1 MTNPANLSH
10 DDKPDAPV
18 HAGLQPFVYGS
29 LAVLVIAALA
39 AMPHFAS
46 PYMVTFVFTVL
57 IAYTLAQSWDWVA
70 GEMGYINLG
79 HYCFYGVGA
88 YAFSL
93 ALASHTTPVLALIWA
108 VLFTAAV
115 AVVLAFPLFRLRGD
129 YFAFATLALLPLAE
143 ILAYNLSSIT
153 HGADG
158 VMLPAHN
165 VRDLTFV
172 LAVVLSALAFLASV
186 LLDRSRFVYTLR
198 GIRNDELVLETMGGR
213 IQSAKTRILVLS
225 SGFAALAGALQAWQL
240 SYIDPPTVFGLDVAL
255 IPIAMALLGGSG
267 LLWGPL
273 VGVLVLAIIQQW
285 LLINVTMFNAT
296 VYGAIIL
303 FIGRY
308 MPGGILRAG
317 WARALGA
324 AYRRRTGGT
333 ATRGV
338 APDGPDE
345 VHGAAV
351 AITSLP
357 LVPQAADRQAVVLD
371 CQKVTKAFGGN
382 IAVDA
387 LDLRVHQG
395 EIVGLIGGN
404 GSGKTTLFNCISKV
418 FEPTSGGIV
427 LFGEDIRS
435 LRRDQIARIGVGR
448 TYQIPRPFGDL
459 TVDENVAIPL
469 MYQDTR
475 LRPSA
480 ALAQARAF
488 LDYAGLSAR
497 IGSLAEGLSLQ
508 EKKAL
513 ELARALACRPRLLL
527 VDEVASGLT
536 PAEVAHFTRH
546 IRDMRDELGMTVIWI
561 EHIFSALAQVV
572 DRVVVL
578 DHGRLIADGPLA
590 EIVRDERVINAYLGS
605 AHAEDGHAGA

>member
-1 MTNPANLSH
+1 MGSADPRH
-10 DDKPDAPV
+10 DRQQGAAAKQGRMP
-18 HAGLQPFVYGS
+18 LVYG
-29 LAVLVIAALA
+29 LVALLVIAVLA
-39 AMPHFAS
+39 MMPYFAS
-46 PYMVTFVFTVL
+46 PYMVSFVFTVL

-93 ALASHTTPVLALIWA
+93 VLASHTTPVLALIWA
-108 VLFTAAV
+108 VLFTGAV
-115 AVVLAFPLFRLRGD
+115 AAILAFPLFRLRGD

-158 VMLPAHN
+158 VMLPAHD
-165 VRDLTFV
+165 VRVLTFV
-172 LAVVLSALAFLASV
+172 LAVALSALAFLASV
-186 LLDRSRFVYTLR
+186 LLDRSRFAYTLR

-213 IQSAKTRILVLS
+213 IQSAKTKILILS

-273 VGVLVLAIIQQW
+273 VGVLVLAVIQQW
-285 LLINVTMFNAT
+285 LLINLTMLNAT

-317 WARALGA
+317 WLRKVGT
-324 AYRRRTGGT
+324 AYRRR
-333 ATRGV
+333 ARGP
-338 APDGPDE
+338 AAAAEKPGE
-345 VHGAAV
+345 VHDATA

-357 LVPQAADRQAVVLD
+357 LTPAVVDRQTVVLD
-371 CQKVTKAFGGN
+371 CQKMSKAFGGN
-382 IAVDA
+382 VAVDA

-418 FEPTSGGIV
+418 FEPTSGGIF
-427 LFGEDIRS
+427 LFGENIQS

-469 MYQDTR
+469 MYQDQR
-475 LRPSA
+475 LRPPA
-480 ALAQARAF
+480 ALAQARQF
-488 LDYAGLSAR
+488 LDYVGLSAR
-497 IGSLAEGLSLQ
+497 IGELAEGLSLQ

-513 ELARALACRPRLLL
+513 ELARALACRPKLLL
-527 VDEVASGLT
+527 IDEVASGLT
-536 PAEVAHFTRH
+536 PAEVARFTQH

-561 EHIFSALAQVV
+561 EHIFSALEQVV

-590 EIVRDERVINAYLGS
+590 EIVRDERVVKAYLGS